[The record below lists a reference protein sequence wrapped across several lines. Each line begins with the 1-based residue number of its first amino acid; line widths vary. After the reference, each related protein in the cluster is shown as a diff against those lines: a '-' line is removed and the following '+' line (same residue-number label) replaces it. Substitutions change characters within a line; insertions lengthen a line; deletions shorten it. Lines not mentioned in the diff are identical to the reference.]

1 MDSLAYYAET
11 DADLYFSPDTEV
23 HVYDPD
29 EEEWNELRKTVHSL
43 DSLLAAVNDATLPSE
58 HVRIVPQEA
67 ERYLDNMHDGRVDRE
82 LHDDPL
88 MTRSRLVALVEA
100 DYTSTHDLLASDDPL
115 DISRD
120 TGIDR
125 DVLQTIA
132 ARYATGF
139 STANATETG
148 ELADLSPRDDF
159 DGWTLAVHSPRG
171 NLIRWT
177 TKGRFNLTLKTGHGI
192 SLACNAPNPD
202 RHAWYRKGRTVE
214 FDADPDL
221 APEQALHEAHEWLDA
236 HQLTLE
242 DDLAQLPHV
251 GLATQDYLNLAYE
264 IATYDDLR
272 EFAHANKTEFTAI
285 FGTHADTVRDA
296 LDDRA

>member
-1 MDSLAYYAET
+1 MDSLAHFVQS

-23 HVYDPD
+23 QIYDPD
-29 EEEWNELRKTVHSL
+29 EEEWNELCETGYSL
-43 DSLLAAVNDATLPSE
+43 TSLLSAVNKGTLPSE

-67 ERYLDNMHDGRVDRE
+67 ERYLTIMREGRVDQE

-88 MTRSRLVALVEA
+88 MTRSRFVALVEA
-100 DYTSTHDLLASDDPL
+100 DYTSTHDLLASNDPF

-139 STANATETG
+139 STANDTDTG
-148 ELADLSPRDDF
+148 DLADLSPRDDF
-159 DGWTLAVHSPRG
+159 DGWTLAIHSPRG
-171 NLIRWT
+171 NLIRWA
-177 TKGRFNLTLKTGHGI
+177 TKGRFNLTLKAGHGI
-192 SLACNAPNPD
+192 SLACNTPNPD
-202 RHAWYRKGRTVE
+202 RHAWYRKGRIVE
-214 FDADPDL
+214 IDADPDL
-221 APEQALHEAHEWLDA
+221 TPEQALHKAHQWLDA

-251 GLATQDYLNLAYE
+251 GLATQDYLNLAYD

-272 EFAHANKTEFTAI
+272 SFSHANEDEFTAI
-285 FGTHADTVRDA
+285 FGTHTDDVRDA
-296 LDDRA
+296 LNDRA